1 MAGLY
6 LHIPFCIKKCD
17 YCDFTS
23 FANTDALDAYADA
36 LDAYADAL
44 IREIELTAREGE
56 YPASFQT
63 VFFGGGTPSLL
74 SGEQMRRILETLC
87 AYFPISEDAEC
98 SMECNPGTASK
109 ERLAA
114 YRAAGINRLSIG
126 LQSAQDVLLKEIGRI
141 HTFAQF
147 LDTLRWAREAG
158 FCNINADVMHGLPG
172 QTTETYLDTLKTVC
186 DLNLQHVS
194 SYALTL
200 EEHTPLYARV
210 KNGGTRLPDEDAVAD
225 MQDAG
230 IDYLESRGYRR
241 YEISNFACEGFECR
255 HNLTYWLN
263 EEYLGLGLAAHS
275 AVRLKVW
282 TRYANVDTLDAY
294 FRLIGKGK
302 RPIGETIR
310 LQSGE
315 EMFESIML
323 GLRLTRGIDRAAFY
337 ARFGVDVV
345 ESFPRA
351 MESLRKHRWVIE
363 TEDSVALNRR
373 GLDLQ
378 NEALGF
384 FL

>member
-1 MAGLY
+1 MAGIY
-6 LHIPFCIKKCD
+6 LHIPFCVKKCD

-23 FANTDALDAYADA
+23 FANAGALDGYVEA
-36 LDAYADAL
+36 LL
-44 IREIELTAREGE
+44 REIELTARTGE
-56 YPASFQT
+56 YPASFDT

-74 SGEQMRRILETLC
+74 SGEQMQRIMDALKTH
-87 AYFPISEDAEC
+87 FPIAEQAEC
-98 SMECNPGTASK
+98 SMECNPGTALRES
-109 ERLAA
+109 LTA
-114 YRAAGINRLSIG
+114 YHAAGINRLSIG
-126 LQSAQDVLLKEIGRI
+126 LQSADDALLQSVGRI

-147 LDTLRWAREAG
+147 LDTLNWAREAG
-158 FCNINADVMHGLPG
+158 FRNINADVMHGLPG
-172 QTTETYLDTLKTVC
+172 QTQEQYLDTLQTVC
-186 DLNLQHVS
+186 DLEPQHIS

-210 KNGGTRLPDEDAVAD
+210 AAGRTTLPDEEAVAD

-241 YEISNFACEGFECR
+241 YEISNFAREGFECR

-351 MESLRKHRWVIE
+351 MESLRKRRWVIE

>member
-1 MAGLY
+1 MAGIY
-6 LHIPFCIKKCD
+6 LHIPFCVKKCD

-23 FANTDALDAYADA
+23 FANAGALDGYVEA
-36 LDAYADAL
+36 LL
-44 IREIELTAREGE
+44 HEIELTAQTGE
-56 YPASFQT
+56 YPASFDT

-74 SGEQMRRILETLC
+74 SGEQMQRLMEALRT
-87 AYFPISEDAEC
+87 YFPIQMDAEC

-109 ERLAA
+109 GNLAA
-114 YRAAGINRLSIG
+114 YYTAGINRLSIG
-126 LQSAQDVLLKEIGRI
+126 LQSTNDALLCGIGRI

-147 LDTLRWAREAG
+147 LDTLNWAREAG
-158 FCNINADVMHGLPG
+158 FTNINADVMHGLPD
-172 QTTETYLDTLKTVC
+172 QTQEQYLDTLKTVC
-186 DLNLQHVS
+186 YLEVQHVS

-210 KNGGTRLPDEDAVAD
+210 AGGRTKLPDEDTVAD

-230 IDYLESRGYRR
+230 IDYLEARGYHR
-241 YEISNFACEGFECR
+241 YEISNFAREGYECR
-255 HNLTYWLN
+255 HNLTYWKN
-263 EEYLGLGLAAHS
+263 GEYVGLGLAAHS
-275 AVRLKVW
+275 AVRQKVW
-282 TRYANVDTLDAY
+282 TRYANTTSLEEY
-294 FRLIGKGK
+294 LRLLRKG
-302 RPIGETIR
+302 RLPRTETIR

-323 GLRLTRGIDRAAFY
+323 GFRLTRGIDRAAFS

-345 ESFPRA
+345 EAFPRA
-351 MESLRKHRWVIE
+351 VDSLKKRDWVVE
-363 TEDSVALNRR
+363 TPDYITLNRR